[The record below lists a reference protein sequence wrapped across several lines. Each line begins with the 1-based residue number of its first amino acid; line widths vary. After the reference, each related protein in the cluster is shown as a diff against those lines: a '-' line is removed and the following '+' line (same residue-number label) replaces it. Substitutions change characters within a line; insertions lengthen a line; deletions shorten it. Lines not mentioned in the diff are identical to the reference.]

1 MSYERARARLRQ
13 AVAGGIAAGGAIST
27 SLVMQVFE

>member
-1 MSYERARARLRQ
+1 MTHALAPLRQ
-13 AVAGGIAAGGAIST
+13 AVAGVIAAGGAIST